1 MRSIVLWEFAE
12 SGIPVCQHPPGY
24 RRLAPCGGG
33 RRPPRHRLLRSS
45 PNGVIAG
52 AILFGYPLEAPGV
65 AAAMK
70 AKRDLSGQLDALRA
84 GDWSVFVE
92 QPGDVPSEAAA

>member
-1 MRSIVLWEFAE
+1 MLRDGAIV
-12 SGIPVCQHPPGY
+12 
-24 RRLAPCGGG
+24 
-33 RRPPRHRLLRSS
+33 
-45 PNGVIAG
+45 G

-70 AKRDLSGQLDALRA
+70 ARRDLSAQLDALRA
-84 GDWSVFVE
+84 GDWSVFDE